1 MNQNKIIVICV
12 LLFGLLMATYSLSA
26 QEYSIHLNGTS
37 QYANCGSSTEFNFT
51 NALTVEAWIYP
62 TDFKTHEH
70 MNTIV
75 ARTNWGNDF
84 SNGWTLRYGSSNGTL
99 CFNMAGEGTS
109 WINCMADNA
118 LILNT
123 WQHVAAT
130 YNGSV
135 IALYVNGVQVATQS
149 HSGDI
154 INATINNL
162 CIGSTHYADYR
173 YMTGLI
179 DEVRIWDIAR
189 SEIEISASLDHCD
202 ITDNLLA
209 YYRMTDGTGS
219 SLTDNSGHGY
229 TGELVGGPSWNFTN
243 LFDANPIV
251 KTEDVTPSGLYDA
264 TAEGHI
270 YYLGHYD
277 IIQHGHCWSI
287 DPDRSFPIY
296 PKSLLYSLRIPIP
309 LIQVPRF
316 NMI

>member
-1 MNQNKIIVICV
+1 PWDS
-12 LLFGLLMATYSLSA
+12 SL
-26 QEYSIHLNGTS
+26 QLNGNG
-37 QYANCGSSTEFNFT
+37 QYVMCGEKSDFYFT
-51 NALTVEAWIYP
+51 NQLTVEAWIYP
-62 TDFKTHEH
+62 TDFKSAEH

-75 ARTNWGNDF
+75 SKTYWDPT
-84 SNGWTLRYGSSNGTL
+84 SYGWTLRYGSSNGTL

-118 LILNT
+118 LIQNT

-189 SEIEISASLDHCD
+189 SENEISASLDHCD